1 MPATLL
7 CIVRICAFS
16 QSSCTSILS
25 YEMEI
30 LNYGL
35 GGELEEGGRRR
46 EEGGGW
52 GERAPSP
59 AEDYFDT
66 SMKMDGN
73 DVELS
78 CQWFHNFW

>member
-25 YEMEI
+25 YEMET

-35 GGELEEGGRRR
+35 GEELQQPP
-46 EEGGGW
+46 
-52 GERAPSP
+52 PSP